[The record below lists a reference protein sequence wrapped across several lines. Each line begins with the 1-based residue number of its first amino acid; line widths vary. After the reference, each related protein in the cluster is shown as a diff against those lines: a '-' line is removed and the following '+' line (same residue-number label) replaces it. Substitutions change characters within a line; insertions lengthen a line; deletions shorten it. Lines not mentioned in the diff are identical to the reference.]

1 MKHNILTSI
10 SGACLLS
17 ALVLAGCTKALP
29 APSGYPEDGV
39 VRISTGAP
47 VTKAEGDA
55 GAYSGSSL
63 GLYVNYGIGDAYTK
77 DNIQWTKDAASGEWT
92 PEEQMLWKN
101 PTATPTLWAY
111 APYSDS
117 QLKPSDAADFG
128 KLEFEIP
135 ADQSAGIDAADLVT
149 WGQKDYVLNHNT
161 NQNFSADGKVQI
173 NFSHALVK
181 LTFEFIIRTQFA
193 PGTTISKVTLNGT
206 TSKVGCN
213 IFNSSVA
220 TTSDATS
227 QDIVFH
233 KVDGTETKYD
243 GIFFPGDGQKA
254 GNTMLTVEMSD
265 GTVLTYSS
273 KSDLTLESGKAYTMK
288 MYLGRLAIELNQVT
302 LDPWTN
308 SNITIEGGSGSETSI
323 PVWDGSSYSTISAGS
338 GSQNDPFIITTGEQL
353 YRLAKDVK
361 SGVPYSGQYFKL
373 GNSIDL
379 GGHEWTPIGNS
390 TAAFKGHFDG
400 NGNTIYGL
408 SIQNDLNGYAGLFG
422 KVEGSKISGLSVKN
436 ADIRNQSGNTG
447 IICGELAGGGVI
459 SNCSVLGGS
468 VSTSTSPSSSAGG
481 ICGSNSSS
489 TIKYCNVRGIT
500 IKGAYAGGICGQG
513 SGTLESCTVY
523 DTQLTASSHGGGIVS
538 KITGDSEIMDCRI
551 YESDLYC
558 TLESMHAYAGGLIGL
573 ENTKQLTVSDCT
585 ASIDIRLAKSKGQYI
600 NAGGLAGYVNQSL
613 DDSNY
618 TYSYF
623 TNCHFNGKFFNEE
636 DAIIDFEDGAYTNI
650 SGGAEYSRHFL
661 RIGAAIGCNL
671 NYRGSYSY
679 FTSCGYNADKT
690 GGLPAVGLSEVQGG
704 EDYSGITAEHLG
716 N

>member
-1 MKHNILTSI
+1 MKHNILTSF

-55 GAYSGSSL
+55 GAYNGSTL
-63 GLYVNYGIGDAYTK
+63 GLYVNYGDGDAYTK
-77 DNIQWTKDAASGEWT
+77 HNIQWTKDAASGEWT
-92 PEEQMLWKN
+92 PAEQMLWKN

-111 APYSDS
+111 APYSAS
-117 QLKPSDAADFG
+117 QLTPSDAADFG

-135 ADQSAGIDAADLVT
+135 SDQSAGIDAADLVT
-149 WGQKDYVLNHNT
+149 WGQENYVLNHST
-161 NQNFSADGKVQI
+161 NSNFSEDGKVQI

-181 LTFEFIIRTQFA
+181 LTFDFIIRTQFE

-206 TSKVGCN
+206 SSTVGCD

-220 TTSDATS
+220 ATSDATS

-233 KVDGTETKYD
+233 KVNDTKYE

-254 GNTMLTVEMSD
+254 GAQMLTVEMSD
-265 GTVLTYSS
+265 GTVLTYTVGTSGLS
-273 KSDLTLESGKAYTMK
+273 FESGKAYTMK

-308 SNITIEGGSGSETSI
+308 SNITLDGGTGSETSI
-323 PVWDGSSYSTISAGS
+323 PVWDGSSYSTSTAGS

-353 YRLAKDVK
+353 YKLVKDVN
-361 SGVPYSGQYFKL
+361 SGVPYSGKYFKL

-379 GGHEWTPIGNS
+379 GGHEWKPIGNS
-390 TAAFKGHFDG
+390 TTPFEGHFDG
-400 NGNTIYGL
+400 DGYTIYGL
-408 SIQNDLNGYAGLFG
+408 SIQNDVNGYAGLFG
-422 KVEGSKISGLSVKN
+422 KVKGSKISGLSVNN
-436 ADIRNQSGNTG
+436 ANISNQSSNTG

-468 VSTSTSPSSSAGG
+468 VSTSSSPSSSAGG

-500 IKGAYAGGICGQG
+500 IEGAYAGGICGQG
-513 SGTLESCTVY
+513 SGTLESCTVN
-523 DTQLTASSHGGGIVS
+523 DTQVTASSHDGGIVS
-538 KITGDSEIMDCRI
+538 KVTGETTIKNCNVYNSE
-551 YESDLYC
+551 LNC
-558 TLESMHAYAGGLIGL
+558 TIGWDIAFAGGLIAQSDDV
-573 ENTKQLTVSDCT
+573 KLTVSDCT
-585 ASIDIRLAKSKGQYI
+585 ANINIRLAKSKGNDI
-600 NAGGLAGYVNQSL
+600 RAGGFVGELFQY
-613 DDSNY
+613 SN
-618 TYSYF
+618 TSSF
-623 TNCHFNGKFFNEE
+623 TNCHFNGKFINDE
-636 DAIIDFEDGAYTNI
+636 DEIIDFNEGSYINI
-650 SGGAEYSRHFL
+650 NGEVDEPTIL
-661 RIGAAIGCNL
+661 IGAAFGFISSNNAL
-671 NYRGSYSY
+671 Y
-679 FTSCGYNADKT
+679 TLKSCGYNADKT
-690 GGLPAVGLSEVQGG
+690 GGLPVACDVTI
-704 EDYSGITAEHLG
+704 DSGITAEHLG

>member
-63 GLYVNYGIGDAYTK
+63 GLYVNYGDGDAYTK
-77 DNIQWTKDAASGEWT
+77 HNIQWTKDAASGEWT
-92 PEEQMLWKN
+92 PAEQMLWKN

-111 APYSDS
+111 APYSAS
-117 QLKPSDAADFG
+117 QLRPLSSAFG
-128 KLEFEIP
+128 QLLFNIP
-135 ADQSAGIDAADLVT
+135 ADQSAGIEAADFVT
-149 WGQKDYVLNHNT
+149 WGQENYVLDHNT

-181 LTFEFIIRTQFA
+181 LTFDFTIRTQFE

-206 TSKVGCN
+206 SSTVGCD

-220 TTSDATS
+220 ATSDAIS

-233 KVDGTETKYD
+233 KVNDTKYE

-254 GNTMLTVEMSD
+254 GAQMLTVEMSN
-265 GTVLTYSS
+265 GTVLTYTVG
-273 KSDLTLESGKAYTMK
+273 SDGLNFESGKAYTMK

-308 SNITIEGGSGSETSI
+308 SNITIDGGTGNETSI
-323 PVWDGSSYSTISAGS
+323 PVWDGSSSDTSFLFNGNGLS
-338 GSQNDPFIITTGEQL
+338 NDPYIITNGAQL
-353 YRLAKDVK
+353 HGILERD
-361 SGVPYSGQYFKL
+361 GWRNQYFKL
-373 GNSIDL
+373 ANSIDL

-390 TAAFKGHFDG
+390 TTPFKGHFDG
-400 NGNTIYGL
+400 NGYTIYGL

-447 IICGELAGGGVI
+447 IICGELAGGGKI
-459 SNCSVLGGS
+459 SDCSVWGESVAGS
-468 VSTSTSPSSSAGG
+468 SVGG
-481 ICGSNSSS
+481 ICGLYSSSS
-489 TIKYCNVRGIT
+489 TINNCNVRGIS
-500 IKGAYAGGICGQG
+500 IKGRYVGGICGQG
-513 SGTLESCTVY
+513 AGTIENCKVY
-523 DTQLTASSHGGGIVS
+523 DTRMTADWRGGGIVS
-538 KITGDSEIMDCRI
+538 VAKVLYASDTESTIKNCVIYNSE
-551 YESDLYC
+551 LYC
-558 TLESMHAYAGGLIGL
+558 TSEATYAGGLIAFTDNLQVNASDCSANLDIHLAKSQGHNLYAGGLIGY
-573 ENTKQLTVSDCT
+573 V
-585 ASIDIRLAKSKGQYI
+585 IQYQRSA
-600 NAGGLAGYVNQSL
+600 NLK
-613 DDSNY
+613 
-618 TYSYF
+618 
-623 TNCHFNGKFFNEE
+623 NCHFNGKFINDEGE
-636 DAIIDFEDGAYTNI
+636 IIDYDGTSYTNI
-650 SGGAEYSRHFL
+650 SYDAESVI
-661 RIGAAIGCNL
+661 RIGAVIGEE
-671 NYRGSYSY
+671 
-679 FTSCGYNADKT
+679 TSGYTRIKFDSCSYNADKT
-690 GGLPAVGLSEVQGG
+690 GSLPVVGEGPDGQNH
-704 EDYSGITAEHLG
+704 SGITAVHLG

>member
-39 VRISTGAP
+39 VRISTGAL

-55 GAYSGSSL
+55 GAYNGSSL

-77 DNIQWTKDAASGEWT
+77 DNIQWTKDAGSGEWT
-92 PEEQMLWKN
+92 PEQQMLWKN

-111 APYSDS
+111 APYSAS
-117 QLKPSDAADFG
+117 QLRPLSSAFG
-128 KLEFEIP
+128 QLLFTIP
-135 ADQSAGIDAADLVT
+135 ADQSAGIDAADFVI
-149 WGQKDYVLNHNT
+149 WGQENYVLDHNT

-181 LTFEFIIRTQFA
+181 LTFDFTIRTQFE

-206 TSKVGCN
+206 SSTVGCD

-220 TTSDATS
+220 ATSDAIS

-233 KVDGTETKYD
+233 KVNDTKYE

-254 GNTMLTVEMSD
+254 GAQMLTVEMSN
-265 GTVLTYSS
+265 GTVLTYTVG
-273 KSDLTLESGKAYTMK
+273 SDGLNFESGKAYTMK

-308 SNITIEGGSGSETSI
+308 SNITIDGGTGSETSI
-323 PVWDGSSYSTISAGS
+323 PVWDGSSYSSISAGS
-338 GSQNDPFIITTGEQL
+338 GTQNAPFIITTGEQL
-353 YRLAKDVK
+353 YRLAKDVR

-390 TAAFKGHFDG
+390 TTPFKGHFDG
-400 NGNTIYGL
+400 NGYTIYGL

-447 IICGELAGGGVI
+447 IICGELAGGGKI
-459 SNCSVLGGS
+459 SDCSVWGESVAGS
-468 VSTSTSPSSSAGG
+468 SVGG
-481 ICGSNSSS
+481 ICGLYSSSS
-489 TIKYCNVRGIT
+489 TINNCNVRGIS
-500 IKGAYAGGICGQG
+500 IKGRYVGGICGQG
-513 SGTLESCTVY
+513 AGTIENCKVY
-523 DTQLTASSHGGGIVS
+523 DTRMTTDWRGGGIVS
-538 KITGDSEIMDCRI
+538 VAKVLYASDTESTIKNCVIYNSE
-551 YESDLYC
+551 LYC
-558 TLESMHAYAGGLIGL
+558 TSEATYAGGLIAFTDNLQVNASDCSANLDIHLAKSQGHNLYAGGLIGY
-573 ENTKQLTVSDCT
+573 V
-585 ASIDIRLAKSKGQYI
+585 IQYQRSA
-600 NAGGLAGYVNQSL
+600 NLK
-613 DDSNY
+613 
-618 TYSYF
+618 
-623 TNCHFNGKFFNEE
+623 NCHFNGKFINDEGE
-636 DAIIDFEDGAYTNI
+636 IIDYDGTSYTNI
-650 SGGAEYSRHFL
+650 SYDAESVI
-661 RIGAAIGCNL
+661 RIGAVIGEE
-671 NYRGSYSY
+671 
-679 FTSCGYNADKT
+679 TSGYTRIKFDSCSYNADKT
-690 GGLPAVGLSEVQGG
+690 GSLPVVGEGPDGQNH
-704 EDYSGITAEHLG
+704 SGITAVHLG

>member
-55 GAYSGSSL
+55 GAYNGSTL

-77 DNIQWTKDAASGEWT
+77 DNIQWTKDADSGEWT
-92 PEEQMLWKN
+92 PAKQMLWKN

-111 APYSDS
+111 APYSAS
-117 QLKPSDAADFG
+117 QLHPLSSAFG
-128 KLEFEIP
+128 QLLFNIP
-135 ADQSAGIDAADLVT
+135 ADQSAGIEAADFVT
-149 WGQKDYVLNHNT
+149 WGQENYVLNHNT
-161 NQNFSADGKVQI
+161 NQNFSEDGKVQI

-181 LTFEFIIRTQFA
+181 LTFDFTIRTQFE

-206 TSKVGCN
+206 SSTVGCD

-220 TTSDATS
+220 ATSDAIS

-233 KVDGTETKYD
+233 KVNDTKYE

-254 GNTMLTVEMSD
+254 GAQMLTVEMSN
-265 GTVLTYSS
+265 GTVLTYTVG
-273 KSDLTLESGKAYTMK
+273 SDGLNFESGKAYTMK

-308 SNITIEGGSGSETSI
+308 SNITIDGGTGNETSI
-323 PVWDGSSYSTISAGS
+323 PVWDGSSSDTSFLFNGNGLS
-338 GSQNDPFIITTGEQL
+338 NDPYIITNGAQL
-353 YRLAKDVK
+353 HGILERD
-361 SGVPYSGQYFKL
+361 GWRNQYFKL
-373 GNSIDL
+373 ANSIDL

-390 TAAFKGHFDG
+390 TTPFKGHFDG
-400 NGNTIYGL
+400 NGYTIYGL
-408 SIQNDLNGYAGLFG
+408 SIQNDVNGYAGLFG
-422 KVEGSKISGLSVKN
+422 KVKGSKISGLSVKN
-436 ADIRNQSGNTG
+436 ADIRNQSGTTG

-459 SNCSVLGGS
+459 SNCSVWGGS
-468 VSTSTSPSSSAGG
+468 VSTSSSAGG

-489 TIKYCNVRGIT
+489 TIKICNVRGVT
-500 IKGAYAGGICGQG
+500 ISGNSAGGISGQG
-513 SGTLESCTVY
+513 SGTIESCNIF
-523 DTQLTASSHGGGIVS
+523 DTKMTAGSYGGGIVS
-538 KITGDSEIMDCRI
+538 NVTGESVIKNCKVYDSK
-551 YESDLYC
+551 LYC
-558 TLESMHAYAGGLIGL
+558 TIESYTVYAGGLIGCAY
-573 ENTKQLTVSDCT
+573 NKQLTVSDCT
-585 ASIDIRLAKSKGQYI
+585 ANIDIRLAKSKGRNIY
-600 NAGGLAGYVNQSL
+600 AGGIAGYVNQNL
-613 DDSNY
+613 DASNSNSN
-618 TYSYF
+618 TYSNF
-623 TNCHFNGKFFNEE
+623 TNCHFNGKFINDE
-636 DAIIDFEDGAYTNI
+636 DAIIDFDGEDYINI
-650 SGGAEYSRHFL
+650 SGGAEYPRHAL
-661 RIGAAIGCNL
+661 GIGAAIGSNL

-690 GGLPAVGLSEVQGG
+690 GGLPAVGLSEVQGE